1 MLIFGSKNHHDMK
14 NVFLL
19 GAGASKSY
27 NSSPTGQ
34 RMPIANDFFS
44 TYSKLPINF
53 DPWALKTKL
62 LYYLN
67 LRDGLD
73 HLDLF
78 DFNEDIEN
86 LHSEIQIKAYDI
98 IKANKNNK
106 SVEEQVPLG
115 AYYEL
120 IFLFIAGINQ
130 IQNGPISQTHLD
142 LAKLVTND
150 DAIITF
156 NWDTL
161 MDRALME
168 VTSWNCDTG
177 YYVKPLGVYRDKWMN
192 TNIKSIQMPRLLKL
206 HGSSNWLTS
215 YVTFENGKEI
225 PMQALSADNFFVYE
239 STQNPYST
247 YAGRYM
253 DGYEP
258 FSYGYYPPN
267 LQTEG
272 RAAPKGFLITRMRP
286 KNPFMREGVSDDS
299 GVISMPLIIPPVR
312 DKKYDFYGNLFTN
325 LWDEAEKQLIEADK
339 IFVIG
344 YSFPKTDL
352 RSSEL
357 FKKAFSSR
365 ITMPEVIIVNPA
377 PELIEERFVY
387 DLGIT
392 TDKLITIKDYF
403 DSKIIKNVIVN
414 KMK

>member
-1 MLIFGSKNHHDMK
+1 MK

-27 NSSPTGQ
+27 DLSPTGQ
-34 RMPIANDFFS
+34 RMPVANDFFS
-44 TYSKLPINF
+44 TYVKLSINF

-67 LRDGLD
+67 LRDGAE

-78 DFNEDIEN
+78 DFNDDIED
-86 LHSEIQIKAYDI
+86 LHSEIQIQAYDI
-98 IKANKNNK
+98 IKSNKKNK
-106 SVEEQVPLG
+106 SIKEHVILG

-142 LAKLVTND
+142 LAKLITND

-168 VTSWNCDTG
+168 VTNWNCDNG

-192 TNIKSIQMPRLLKL
+192 TNITSSQMPKLLKL

-215 YVTFENGKEI
+215 HVTFENGKEI
-225 PMQALSADNFFVYE
+225 PMQELSADNFFVYE
-239 STQNPYST
+239 STLNPYST

-272 RAAPKGFLITRMRP
+272 RAAPESLLITRIRLN
-286 KNPFMREGVSDDS
+286 NPCMREGISDDL
-299 GVISMPLIIPPVR
+299 GITSMPLIIPPVR
-312 DKKYDFYGNLFTN
+312 EKKYDFYGDLFSN
-325 LWDEAEKQLIEADK
+325 LWIEAEKQIIEADK

-365 ITMPEVIIVNPA
+365 TTMPEVIIINPA
-377 PELIEERFVY
+377 PELIEERFML

-403 DSKIIKNVIVN
+403 NSEIIKDVIAN
-414 KMK
+414 NIK

>member
-1 MLIFGSKNHHDMK
+1 MSIFIFINHQYMK

-27 NSSPTGQ
+27 DLSPTRQ

-53 DPWALKTKL
+53 NPWALNTKL
-62 LYYLN
+62 LSYLN

-78 DFNEDIEN
+78 DFNEDIEK
-86 LHSEIQIKAYDI
+86 LHSEIQIKAIDI
-98 IKANKNNK
+98 IKANKKDK
-106 SVEEQVPLG
+106 SYEEHIIIG

-142 LAKLVTND
+142 LANLVTNND
-150 DAIITF
+150 SIITF

-168 VTSWNCDTG
+168 ATSWNCDTG
-177 YYVKPLGVYRDKWMN
+177 YYAKPLGIYRDKWMN
-192 TNIKSIQMPRLLKL
+192 TNSKSIQMPKLLKL

-215 YVTFENGKEI
+215 YVIFENGEEI

-239 STQNPYST
+239 SAQNSYST

-253 DGYEP
+253 DGYRP

-267 LQTEG
+267 LQIEG
-272 RAAPKGFLITRMRP
+272 RAVPEGFVRIAIRP
-286 KNPFMREGVSDDS
+286 QNPFMGEGMSDDS
-299 GVISMPLIIPPVR
+299 GIVSMPLIIPPVR

-325 LWDEAEKQLIEADK
+325 LWGEAEKQIIEADK

-365 ITMPEVIIVNPA
+365 ITMPEVIIINPA
-377 PELIEERFVY
+377 PEPIEERFVY

-392 TDKLITIKDYF
+392 ADKLITIKDYF
-403 DSKIIKNVIVN
+403 NSEIIKNVIAN

>member
-1 MLIFGSKNHHDMK
+1 MK

-27 NSSPTGQ
+27 DLSPTGQ

-53 DPWALKTKL
+53 NPWALKTNL
-62 LYYLN
+62 LSYLN

-73 HLDLF
+73 YLDIF
-78 DFNEDIEN
+78 DFNEDIEK
-86 LHSEIQIKAYDI
+86 LHSEIQIKAFDI
-98 IKANKNNK
+98 IKANKKYK
-106 SVEEQVPLG
+106 SYEEQIIIG

-142 LAKLVTND
+142 LANLVTNN
-150 DAIITF
+150 DAILTF

-161 MDRALME
+161 MDRALKE
-168 VTSWNCDTG
+168 ATNWNCDTG
-177 YYVKPLGVYRDKWMN
+177 YYVKPLSVYRDKWMN
-192 TNIKSIQMPRLLKL
+192 TNSKSIQMPKLLKL

-215 YVTFENGKEI
+215 YVIFENGKEI

-253 DGYEP
+253 DGYKP

-267 LQTEG
+267 LQIEG
-272 RAAPKGFLITRMRP
+272 REVPEGFVRIAIRP
-286 KNPFMREGVSDDS
+286 QNPLMGEGLSDDS
-299 GVISMPLIIPPVR
+299 GIVSMPLIIPPVR
-312 DKKYDFYGNLFTN
+312 DKKYNFYGNLFTN
-325 LWDEAEKQLIEADK
+325 LWEEAEKQIIEADK

-357 FKKAFSSR
+357 FKKAFLSR
-365 ITMPEVIIVNPA
+365 ITMPEVIIINPA
-377 PELIEERFVY
+377 PEPIEERFVY

-392 TDKLITIKDYF
+392 SDKLITIKDYF
-403 DSKIIKNVIVN
+403 NSGIIKNAIAN
-414 KMK
+414 IIK

>member
-1 MLIFGSKNHHDMK
+1 MK

-27 NSSPTGQ
+27 DLSPTGQ
-34 RMPIANDFFS
+34 HMPIANDFFS
-44 TYSKLPINF
+44 IYSKLPINF

-67 LRDGLD
+67 LRDGLN

-78 DFNEDIEN
+78 DFNEDIED
-86 LHSEIQIKAYDI
+86 LHSEIQIQAYDI
-98 IKANKNNK
+98 IKNNKNNK
-106 SVEEQVPLG
+106 SFREQITLA

-168 VTSWNCDTG
+168 ITDWNCDAG
-177 YYVKPLGVYRDKWMN
+177 YYVRPLGIYRNKWMN
-192 TNIKSIQMPRLLKL
+192 TKIANIHMPRLLKL

-215 YVTFENGKEI
+215 FVTIENGEEI
-225 PMQALSADNFFVYE
+225 PMQVLSTDNFFVYE

-272 RAAPKGFLITRMRP
+272 RAAPDGFLITQIRP
-286 KNPFMREGVSDDS
+286 KNPLMREEISDDL
-299 GVISMPLIIPPVR
+299 GVVSMPLIIPPVR
-312 DKKYDFYGNLFTN
+312 NKKYDFFGNLFTN
-325 LWDEAEKQLIEADK
+325 LWTEAEKQLIEADK
-339 IFVIG
+339 IFIIG

-365 ITMPEVIIVNPA
+365 TTMPEVIIVNPA
-377 PELIEERFVY
+377 PEAIEERFIY

-403 DSKIIKNVIVN
+403 SSEVIRNEIISKVK
-414 KMK
+414 

>member
-1 MLIFGSKNHHDMK
+1 MK

-19 GAGASKSY
+19 GAGASKAY
-27 NSSPTGQ
+27 NLSPTGQ
-34 RMPIANDFFS
+34 FMPVANDFFS

-53 DPWALKTKL
+53 DPWALKDKL
-62 LYYLN
+62 LCYLY
-67 LRDGLD
+67 LRDGVD

-78 DFNEDIEN
+78 DFNEDIED
-86 LHSEIQIKAYDI
+86 LHSEIQIQAYDI
-98 IKANKNNK
+98 IKNNRKDK
-106 SVEEQVPLG
+106 SVVEQVILG

-130 IQNGPISQTHLD
+130 IQSGPISQTHLD

-150 DAIITF
+150 DTIITF

-168 VTSWNCDTG
+168 ITGWNCDTG

-192 TNIKSIQMPRLLKL
+192 VNIENVPMPKLLKL

-215 YVTFENGKEI
+215 YVIFENGKQI
-225 PMQALSADNFFVYE
+225 PMQVLSADNFFVYE
-239 STQNPYST
+239 STQSPYST
-247 YAGRYM
+247 YEGRYM
-253 DGYEP
+253 DGYQP

-272 RAAPKGFLITRMRP
+272 RAAPDGFLITRIRP
-286 KNPFMREGVSDDS
+286 KNPLMREGTSDKS
-299 GVISMPLIIPPVR
+299 GIISMPLIIPPVR
-312 DKKYDFYGNLFTN
+312 DKKYDFYGNLFVN
-325 LWDEAEKQLIEADK
+325 LWAEAEKQLIEADK

-365 ITMPEVIIVNPA
+365 TTIPEVIIINPV
-377 PELIEERFVY
+377 PEAIEERFIY
-387 DLGIT
+387 DLGLT
-392 TDKLITIKDYF
+392 ADKLITIKDYF
-403 DSKIIKNVIVN
+403 SSEVVKNVIVGRV
-414 KMK
+414 K

>member
-1 MLIFGSKNHHDMK
+1 MK

-27 NSSPTGQ
+27 DLSPTGQ
-34 RMPIANDFFS
+34 RMPVANDFFS
-44 TYSKLPINF
+44 TYAKLPINF
-53 DPWALKTKL
+53 DPWAFKTKL

-67 LRDGLD
+67 LRDGSE

-78 DFNEDIEN
+78 DFYDDIED
-86 LHSEIQIKAYDI
+86 LHSEIQIQAYDI
-98 IKANKNNK
+98 IKSNKKNK
-106 SVEEQVPLG
+106 SAKEYVILG

-142 LAKLVTND
+142 LAKLITND

-168 VTSWNCDTG
+168 VTNWNCDNG

-192 TNIKSIQMPRLLKL
+192 TNITSSQMPKLLKL

-215 YVTFENGKEI
+215 HVTFENGKET
-225 PMQALSADNFFVYE
+225 PMQELSADNFFVYE
-239 STQNPYST
+239 STLNPYST

-272 RAAPKGFLITRMRP
+272 RAAPEGLLITRIRLN
-286 KNPFMREGVSDDS
+286 NPCIREGVSDDL
-299 GVISMPLIIPPVR
+299 GITSMPLIIPPVR
-312 DKKYDFYGNLFTN
+312 DKKYDFYGDLFSN
-325 LWDEAEKQLIEADK
+325 LWIEAEKQIIEADK

-344 YSFPKTDL
+344 YSFPKTDF

-365 ITMPEVIIVNPA
+365 TTMPEVIIINPA
-377 PELIEERFVY
+377 PELIEERFMF

-392 TDKLITIKDYF
+392 KDKLFTIKDYF
-403 DSKIIKNVIVN
+403 NSEIIKDVIAN
-414 KMK
+414 NIK

>member
-1 MLIFGSKNHHDMK
+1 MK

-27 NSSPTGQ
+27 NSSPTGLH
-34 RMPIANDFFS
+34 MPIANDFFS
-44 TYSKLPINF
+44 TYSKLPINY

-62 LYYLN
+62 LWYLK
-67 LRDGLD
+67 LRDGFD

-78 DFNEDIEN
+78 DFNENIED
-86 LHSEIQIKAYDI
+86 LHSEIQIQAYDI
-98 IKANKNNK
+98 IKNYKQNESQKNR
-106 SVEEQVPLG
+106 VIIG

-142 LAKLVTND
+142 LANLVTD
-150 DAIITF
+150 DDTIITF

-168 VTSWNCDTG
+168 VTNWNCDSG
-177 YYVKPLGVYRDKWMN
+177 YYAKPLGVYRDKWTN
-192 TNIKSIQMPRLLKL
+192 TNITSIQMPRLLKL

-215 YVTFENGKEI
+215 YQTIENGKVM
-225 PMQALSADNFFVYE
+225 PMQVLSTDKFFVYE
-239 STQNPYST
+239 STLKPYST
-247 YAGRYM
+247 FHGRYM

-267 LQTEG
+267 LPIEG
-272 RAAPKGFLITRMRP
+272 RAAPKGYQIIRALP
-286 KNPFMREGVSDDS
+286 KNPFMREGVSDDT

-312 DKKYDFYGNLFTN
+312 DKKYDFYGSLFN
-325 LWDEAEKQLIEADK
+325 SLWAEAEQQLIEADK
-339 IFVIG
+339 IFIIG

-365 ITMPEVIIVNPA
+365 TTMPEVIIVNPN
-377 PELIEERFVY
+377 PEAIEERFIY

-392 TDKLITIKDYF
+392 TDKLTIIKDVF
-403 DSKIIKNVIVN
+403 SSHLISKVLFGIVKN
-414 KMK
+414 